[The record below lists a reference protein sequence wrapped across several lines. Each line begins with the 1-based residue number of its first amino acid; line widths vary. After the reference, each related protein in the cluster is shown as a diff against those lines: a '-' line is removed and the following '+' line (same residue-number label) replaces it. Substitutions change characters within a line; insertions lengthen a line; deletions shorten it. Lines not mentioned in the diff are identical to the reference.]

1 MADQIWPNALSLRLR
16 AAHCAPF
23 DLILFAVFYF
33 YYSLCTVLAADSR
46 LPTRCW
52 LGTDW
57 AAAAAAAVGCPGN
70 DAELNSK

>member
-33 YYSLCTVLAADSR
+33 YYSLCTVLAADCR
-46 LPTRCW
+46 LGAGWVLTGLLLLLPLVALAMMR
-52 LGTDW
+52 
-57 AAAAAAAVGCPGN
+57 N
-70 DAELNSK
+70 

>member
-33 YYSLCTVLAADSR
+33 YYSLCTVL
-46 LPTRCW
+46 PTRCW
-52 LGTDW
+52 LGADW
-57 AAAAAAAVGCPGN
+57 VLPGLLLLPLVALAMMRN
-70 DAELNSK
+70 

>member
-33 YYSLCTVLAADSR
+33 YYSLCTVLAADCR
-46 LPTRCW
+46 LGAGWVLTR
-52 LGTDW
+52 LLLLLPLV
-57 AAAAAAAVGCPGN
+57 ALAMMRN
-70 DAELNSK
+70 

>member
-1 MADQIWPNALSLRLR
+1 MADQIWPNALSLRLQLR

-33 YYSLCTVLAADSR
+33 YYSLCTVHGAGCR
-46 LPTRCW
+46 L
-52 LGTDW
+52 GADW
-57 AAAAAAAVGCPGN
+57 AAAAGCPGN

>member
-33 YYSLCTVLAADSR
+33 YYSLCTSCW

-52 LGTDW
+52 LGADW
-57 AAAAAAAVGCPGN
+57 AAAAAAVGCPGN

>member
-33 YYSLCTVLAADSR
+33 YYSLCTVLAADCR
-46 LPTRCW
+46 L
-52 LGTDW
+52 GADW
-57 AAAAAAAVGCPGN
+57 AVAAGCPGN